1 MEDDDDIELHV
12 DEDEDEL
19 DEGADA
25 ITYLP
30 DALLESVL
38 GPQGISEIATREA
51 FCLVVQAPSADWV
64 APISKSIRRMG
75 DWSYH
80 CSKVVIKRAKPE
92 DTSDRLIEAM
102 TSGGRV
108 FGVSQRPVELLPTAL
123 LTAADK
129 TVVVPAPSPE
139 LISKVIKAV
148 TGDLPIDVPPT
159 LGRGLDF
166 EELAG
171 CIRRNSTAAECI
183 DRLRRAAASK
193 GGADVFGDD
202 VPPVSELSGMGPA
215 KEWAEELVADI
226 DAWRRGEISFREI
239 GSAAA
244 VIAGPPGVG
253 KTALMRSLA
262 KSTGLPLI
270 ATSVGEWFATSPG
283 YLDSIVKKIDEAFS
297 SARAVAPAIIFLD
310 ELDAVPSRKTI
321 SPRGADWWLPVIT
334 HLLTTL
340 DGAVS
345 GKTEQLVVVAAT
357 NHPEKIDPALL
368 RPGRFSRVVE
378 VVAPDAKGMAGILR
392 QHLGKDLDGEDL
404 TGAARL
410 ASGATGARAV
420 DWVRAARRIARL
432 AKRPMVLGDLVS
444 LIAPPDER
452 HPDLIWRTAVHE
464 SGHAVAAML
473 LAVGTVEGISI
484 VQSASIGGYTLVA
497 NDGHFATRHELEN
510 LVVQVLSGRAAEEV
524 ILGNASAGAGG
535 APHSDLARAT
545 RTVGLLHLGTGLGA
559 DLIYRAGPEEVPMVL
574 AANPDLA
581 NEVETELR
589 SLYRRAM
596 DLLASEKALIEKV
609 AQALLES
616 RHLSGDQFME
626 VVRDHQG
633 KTSSEVQLG

>member
-1 MEDDDDIELHV
+1 MEDEDDIELHI
-12 DEDEDEL
+12 DEDEL

-38 GPQGISEIATREA
+38 GPKGINEIATREA

-64 APISKSIRRMG
+64 APIYKSIRKMG
-75 DWSYH
+75 SWSYH
-80 CSKVVIKRAKPE
+80 CSKAVIKRAKPE

-108 FGVSQRPVELLPTAL
+108 FGVSQRPAELLPATL

-129 TVVVPAPSPE
+129 TIVVPAPSPE

-148 TGDLPIDVPPT
+148 TGDLPVDVPPT

-171 CIRRNSTAAECI
+171 CIRQNSTAAECI
-183 DRLRRAAASK
+183 DRLRRATASK
-193 GGADVFGDD
+193 ASADAYGDD
-202 VPPVSELSGMGPA
+202 VPLVSELSGMGPA
-215 KEWAEELVADI
+215 KEWAVELVADI
-226 DAWRRGEISFREI
+226 EAWRRGEISFREI

-253 KTALMRSLA
+253 KTALMRSLS

-283 YLDSIVKKIDEAFS
+283 YLDSIIKKIDEVFS
-297 SARAVAPAIIFLD
+297 SARSVAPAIIFLD
-310 ELDAVPSRKTI
+310 ELDSVPSRQTL

-357 NHPEKIDPALL
+357 NHPERIDPALL

-378 VVAPDAKGMAGILR
+378 VVAPDEKGMTGILR
-392 QHLGKDLDGEDL
+392 QHLGKDLEGEDL
-404 TGAARL
+404 TGAARM
-410 ASGATGARAV
+410 ASGATGAKAV
-420 DWVRAARRIARL
+420 DWVRAARRKARL
-432 AKRPMVLGDLVS
+432 SKRPMVLGDLMD

-452 HPDLIWRTAVHE
+452 HPDLIWRTAIHE
-464 SGHAVAAML
+464 AGHAVAAML
-473 LAVGTVEGISI
+473 LAVGIVEGISI
-484 VQSASIGGYTLVA
+484 VQTTSIGGYTRLDR
-497 NDGHFATRHELEN
+497 DGYFSTRHELEN
-510 LVVQVLSGRAAEEV
+510 VVVQILSGRAAEEV
-524 ILGNASAGAGG
+524 LLGNVSIGAGG

-559 DLIYRAGPEEVPMVL
+559 DLIYRAGPDEVPMVL
-574 AANPDLA
+574 AGNPDLA
-581 NEVETELR
+581 IEVETELR
-589 SLYRRAM
+589 SLYRRAV
-596 DLLASEKALIEKV
+596 DLITGERALVEMV
-609 AQALLES
+609 ARGLLER

-626 VVRDHQG
+626 IVRDHHG
-633 KTSSEVQLG
+633 KTSSEVQVG

>member
-1 MEDDDDIELHV
+1 MEDDDDTELHV
-12 DEDEDEL
+12 DDDGL
-19 DEGADA
+19 DFGADA
-25 ITYLP
+25 IRYLP

-38 GPQGISEIATREA
+38 GPKGISEIATRKA

-64 APISKSIRRMG
+64 APIYKSIRRMG
-75 DWSYH
+75 SWSYH
-80 CSKVVIKRAKPE
+80 CSKSVIKRAKPE
-92 DTSDRLIEAM
+92 DTSERLIEAM

-108 FGVSQRPVELLPTAL
+108 LGVSQRPAELLPPAL

-148 TGDLPIDVPPT
+148 TGDLPVEVPQT

-166 EELAG
+166 DELAS

-193 GGADVFGDD
+193 GGADVSGDD
-202 VPPVSELSGMGPA
+202 VPSVSELSGMGPA

-226 DAWRRGEISFREI
+226 EAWRRGEITFREI

-283 YLDSIVKKIDEAFS
+283 YLDSIVKKIDEVFS

-310 ELDAVPSRKTI
+310 ELDSVPSRQTI

-345 GKTEQLVVVAAT
+345 GKTEHLVVVAAT
-357 NHPEKIDPALL
+357 NHPERIDPALL
-368 RPGRFSRVVE
+368 RPGRFSRVIE
-378 VVAPDAKGMAGILR
+378 VGHPDEKGMAGILR
-392 QHLGKDLDGEDL
+392 QHLGKDLEGEDL
-404 TGAARL
+404 ALAARM
-410 ASGATGARAV
+410 ASGATGALAV
-420 DWVRAARRIARL
+420 DWVRAARRKARL
-432 AKRPMVLGDLVS
+432 AKRPMVLGDLVA
-444 LIAPPDER
+444 LIAPPDDR

-484 VQSASIGGYTLVA
+484 VQSTSIGGYTKLD
-497 NDGHFATRHELEN
+497 NDGHRATRQEFEN
-510 LVVQVLSGRAAEEV
+510 LVVQMLSGRAAEEV
-524 ILGNASAGAGG
+524 ILGSASVGAGG

-574 AANPDLA
+574 GVNLELTA
-581 NEVETELR
+581 EVETELR

-596 DLLASEKALIEKV
+596 DLIAGEKTLVEKV
-609 AQALLES
+609 AGDLLER
-616 RHLSGDQFME
+616 RHLSGEEFME
-626 VVRDHQG
+626 IVRRHHG
-633 KTSSEVQLG
+633 RKTSEVQLG